1 MTLHPHASAF
11 LDLAK
16 AANLPD
22 ISVQGPTVAR
32 GYSHGQPDLG
42 GEIDPSVDIAIEF
55 FTSST
60 ADIAVAIYTP
70 PATSPGKRAGIVYFL
85 SLIHI

>member
-1 MTLHPHASAF
+1 MALHPHASAF

-22 ISVQGPTVAR
+22 ISVQGATTAR

-42 GEIDPSVDIAIEF
+42 GEIDPTVDISIEF
-55 FTSST
+55 QLRST
-60 ADIAVAIYTP
+60 RHLLPRMQNVLALFISMVVA
-70 PATSPGKRAGIVYFL
+70 G
-85 SLIHI
+85 